1 MMNKDYMKMKYQK
14 SNFKSIGKLI
24 LPLVKRHGKTNTISY
39 SKLINIW
46 ETLVGEEISKKAQPI
61 RIKTI
66 NGGEQNILYLGMTG
80 PYMAELS
87 LQTRDIIEKINS
99 YYSKEVI
106 NQIKLQRLRDNIGR
120 NVVGLDSSHNFLST
134 KNGEPVDSKIDIV
147 ELEHALTKMKMNL
160 TNSRKKNEIITD

>member
-1 MMNKDYMKMKYQK
+1 MTYQK

-24 LPLVKRHGKTNTISY
+24 EPLVRRHGSPNIVSF

-46 ETLVGEEISKKAQPI
+46 GTLVGENISKKTQPI

-66 NGGEQNILYLGMTG
+66 KGGDQNILYLGMTG

-87 LQTRDIIEKINS
+87 LQTQDIKKKINS

-106 NQIKLQRLRDNIGR
+106 AQIKLQRLYDNISR
-120 NVVGLDSSHNFLST
+120 NVVPLDSLQNFAST
-134 KNGEPVDSKIDIV
+134 NNTEAIDPIMDIV
-147 ELEHALTKMKMNL
+147 ELEHALTKMKNNL
-160 TNSRKKNEIITD
+160 NKFKEKK